1 MKVFIVFLSLLI
13 VNVSLMTFHSGLGR
27 YIELQNTFK
36 MASEECAAQA
46 ALLLNEEEFSKG
58 LYVFDYVKGQSEST
72 KYLAA
77 LCVRLGIRDGYNVS
91 LHYEDDFIRYSVNNP
106 GHLPRV
112 TATIS
117 VDVSS
122 LFVSPPFEKAMIKRS
137 SCYEVKPQGDY

>member
-58 LYVFDYVKGQSEST
+58 LYVFDYVKGQRDSM
-72 KYLAA
+72 KYLAT
-77 LCVRLGIRDGYNVS
+77 LCGRLGILDGYTLNLS
-91 LHYEDDFIRYSVNNP
+91 YEDDYSRYSENNP
-106 GHLPRV
+106 ERLPRV

-122 LFVSPPFEKAMIKRS
+122 LFVSPQFERAVIERS
-137 SCYEVKPQGDY
+137 SCYEVKP